1 MYIYKSAG
9 KISHIAIQI
18 FLRSFHHWIPAYPP
32 AILGIIIA
40 VIVVNQP
47 QFVISVFA
55 GEPERIVLCGISF
68 HPEDIPIW
76 AVFVQG
82 AASRSDAEER
92 RSVFQQVVRAV
103 QVFRPGSRFI
113 KEAHGQDARGHRFQR
128 IPQIGFPQ
136 YGHCCFRRN
145 GGVQFHDLQVAVINE
160 SFFRHQDFSFIDGF
174 LNPPVQIVIAAL
186 HPPVPLNKPCRL
198 VQGIIRNFPFSCG
211 RLNLRLVAVSIIAR
225 RERRFFL
232 PGDGR
237 VLVQAVGRVRR
248 R

>member
-1 MYIYKSAG
+1 MLSQFIVDKR
-9 KISHIAIQI
+9 IQI
-18 FLRSFHHWIPAYPP
+18 PSIYFSSRLSTNPP

-128 IPQIGFPQ
+128 IPQIGFSQ
-136 YGHCCFRRN
+136 YGHRCFHRV
-145 GGVQFHDLQVAVINE
+145 GDVQFRDLQVAVINE
-160 SFFRHQDFSFIDGF
+160 PFLRHQDFSFIDGF
-174 LNPPVQIVIAAL
+174 LNPSVQIAVI
-186 HPPVPLNKPCRL
+186 R
-198 VQGIIRNFPFSCG
+198 
-211 RLNLRLVAVSIIAR
+211 IACS
-225 RERRFFL
+225 FL
-232 PGDGR
+232 K
-237 VLVQAVGRVRR
+237 AW
-248 R
+248 

>member
-1 MYIYKSAG
+1 MLSQFIVDKR
-9 KISHIAIQI
+9 IQI
-18 FLRSFHHWIPAYPP
+18 PSIYFSSRLSTNPP

-103 QVFRPGSRFI
+103 QVFRPGSLLLN
-113 KEAHGQDARGHRFQR
+113 EAHGQDARGYLLQR
-128 IPQIGFPQ
+128 ISQIGF
-136 YGHCCFRRN
+136 
-145 GGVQFHDLQVAVINE
+145 
-160 SFFRHQDFSFIDGF
+160 S
-174 LNPPVQIVIAAL
+174 
-186 HPPVPLNKPCRL
+186 
-198 VQGIIRNFPFSCG
+198 
-211 RLNLRLVAVSIIAR
+211 
-225 RERRFFL
+225 
-232 PGDGR
+232 
-237 VLVQAVGRVRR
+237 
-248 R
+248 